1 MATDKAKR
9 LQELRGSDFEI
20 TEGQPDIRDWEIT
33 DPQGRKLGR
42 VSDLI
47 LDSRAR
53 KIRYMVVKIADSK
66 ELELD
71 KRTVL
76 VPIGLAQL
84 DTVEDIVILH
94 NVSPFQLRAL
104 PQYDPDVLGPKAERS
119 IATVFGRKH
128 VMENM
133 EGTDTEV
140 EETFYEDELYNENN
154 LRKSRR
160 DKTGMAAAAGNKMF
174 DKTGD
179 ETINDTYRETAPK
192 INDTLKDEDDVRALE
207 RDLDQADRIEKEK
220 LYSRHE
226 ETTPVSY
233 REKGDADAADR
244 DMPMDLDGRRET
256 EEEYIR
262 RKRRDFDNS

>member
-1 MATDKAKR
+1 MASDKTRR

-20 TEGQPDIRDWEIT
+20 TEGQPDIRDWEII

-53 KIRYMVVKIADSK
+53 RIRYMVMKVSDSK
-66 ELELD
+66 ELDLD

-84 DTVEDIVILH
+84 DTVEDIVVLH
-94 NVSPFQLRAL
+94 NVNPFQLRAL
-104 PQYDPDVLGPKAERS
+104 PQYNEDDLGPKAERS
-119 IATVFGRKH
+119 ISTVFGRTH
-128 VMENM
+128 TMADTQSMEA
-133 EGTDTEV
+133 DV
-140 EETFYEDELYNENN
+140 DETFYEDELYNENN
-154 LRKSRR
+154 LHKSRR
-160 DKTGMAAAAGNKMF
+160 NKTGMAAAAGNKMF

-179 ETINDTYRETAPK
+179 ETINESYREKTPK
-192 INDTLKDEDDVRALE
+192 IKDALKDEDDVRALE
-207 RDLDQADRIEKEK
+207 KDLDQAEQKEKEK

-233 REKGDADAADR
+233 RDRGDAGAVDR
-244 DMPMDLDGRRET
+244 DRDLDDRRET

>member
-20 TEGQPDIRDWEIT
+20 TEGQPDIRNWEIT
-33 DPQGRKLGR
+33 DPQGRKIGR

-53 KIRYMVVKIADSK
+53 KIRYMVVKVADSK

-84 DTVEDIVILH
+84 DTVEDMVILH

-104 PQYDPDVLGPKAERS
+104 PQYDTDVLGPRAERS

-128 VMENM
+128 TMQ
-133 EGTDTEV
+133 DTEAAETDV
-140 EETFYEDELYNENN
+140 EETFYEDDLYNENN
-154 LRKSRR
+154 LHNSRR
-160 DKTGMAAAAGNKMF
+160 NRTGMAAAAGNKNF

-179 ETINDTYRETAPK
+179 ETINDSYRETSPK
-192 INDTLKDEDDVRALE
+192 IKDALKDDDDVRALE
-207 RDLDQADRIEKEK
+207 NDLDQADRKEREK

-226 ETTPVSY
+226 ETTPVSN
-233 REKGDADAADR
+233 REGRDADAMDR
-244 DMPMDLDGRRET
+244 DRDPGDRRET